1 MVEPQPSKLV
11 TWVRF
16 PSPAPPEKRLA
27 LFLRGNDAG
36 RFFALLIFATE
47 ARIPLFPMPQS
58 LTIKARRVYN
68 SNICGLFHRRFD
80 EVKHMLKVLKGMKD
94 VLPAESARWRALERE
109 MRKAALM
116 AGYREIRTPVL
127 EHTELFARSAGESS
141 DVVRKEMYTFL
152 DKGDRSVT
160 LKPESTA
167 GTVRAFLESGLY
179 AQALPLKMYYVNA
192 PHFRYEAPQSG
203 RLREH
208 HQFGMECFGAAE
220 PSADAELIWLVVR
233 LLDSFGL
240 KNLSVRINSIGCP
253 NCRPAY
259 QKAFREYLAAR
270 KDQLC
275 RTCQER
281 MEINPMRTLDCKEEG
296 CKLALADA
304 PVMLDHLC
312 DECRAHFELLKKY
325 LDEAGIHYAVD
336 PRIVRGL
343 DYYTKTVFEVITATP
358 NGELTVCGGGRYDGL
373 VQELGGPAIPAVG
386 FGMGIER
393 VLMLLDALEPGECRL
408 QIEDETPQVFVACLN
423 RQLSLQAFSLL
434 RRFREAGL
442 RADMDHQARSLKAQ
456 FKYADKLGA
465 KYVVVLGDDEIERG
479 VVKLR
484 DMSTREEWEAPLET
498 AAEALRERM

>member
-1 MVEPQPSKLV
+1 
-11 TWVRF
+11 
-16 PSPAPPEKRLA
+16 
-27 LFLRGNDAG
+27 
-36 RFFALLIFATE
+36 
-47 ARIPLFPMPQS
+47 
-58 LTIKARRVYN
+58 
-68 SNICGLFHRRFD
+68 
-80 EVKHMLKVLKGMKD
+80 MLKVLKGMKD

-109 MRKAALM
+109 MRKAALT
-116 AGYREIRTPVL
+116 AGYREIRTPRTGAYGAL
-127 EHTELFARSAGESS
+127 RTFRGRSS

-408 QIEDETPQVFVACLN
+408 QIEDETPHVFVACLN

-465 KYVVVLGDDEIERG
+465 KYVAVLGDDEIERG
-479 VVKLR
+479 WSSCVTCPRARNGKR
-484 DMSTREEWEAPLET
+484 RWRRRPKRSGSACKRAIAGAGRPREDGRLIQRRKVP
-498 AAEALRERM
+498 

>member
-1 MVEPQPSKLV
+1 
-11 TWVRF
+11 
-16 PSPAPPEKRLA
+16 
-27 LFLRGNDAG
+27 
-36 RFFALLIFATE
+36 
-47 ARIPLFPMPQS
+47 
-58 LTIKARRVYN
+58 
-68 SNICGLFHRRFD
+68 
-80 EVKHMLKVLKGMKD
+80 MLKVLKGMKD

-312 DECRAHFELLKKY
+312 DECRAHFELLKQY
-325 LDEAGIHYAVD
+325 LDEAGLHYAVD

-373 VQELGGPAIPAVG
+373 VQEPVSYTHLTLPT
-386 FGMGIER
+386 
-393 VLMLLDALEPGECRL
+393 
-408 QIEDETPQVFVACLN
+408 TP
-423 RQLSLQAFSLL
+423 
-434 RRFREAGL
+434 
-442 RADMDHQARSLKAQ
+442 
-456 FKYADKLGA
+456 
-465 KYVVVLGDDEIERG
+465 YV
-479 VVKLR
+479 
-484 DMSTREEWEAPLET
+484 
-498 AAEALRERM
+498 